1 MGFPR
6 SSVVAESLAD
16 IGMPLHEVRVKNLRG
31 KFRPHPNFM
40 RNLSL
45 NYFMLKKIIG
55 SIQDDQF
62 VLFWYLL
69 KLDSS
74 SVGIV
79 YCSIQ

>member
-16 IGMPLHEVRVKNLRG
+16 IGMPLHEVRG

-40 RNLSL
+40 RNLLL
-45 NYFMLKKIIG
+45 NFFMLNKIIG

-69 KLDSS
+69 QLDSS